1 MDGWSGGRAEGR
13 RALANTER
21 DDVTYPETG
30 YNSGRL
36 LGWIG
41 EESCMGVA
49 CNASS
54 EDELERARTKK
65 DT

>member
-1 MDGWSGGRAEGR
+1 MIKTFDGMLWIDWSGGRAEGR

-36 LGWIG
+36 LVWII

-49 CNASS
+49 
-54 EDELERARTKK
+54 
-65 DT
+65 